1 MAVLD
6 GIFTLWVFT
15 SLSKTLAQ
23 LQARR
28 AGAKLDLYRR
38 DPFNAYNT
46 SEPHPKHSNF
56 QASPCETHR
65 RPRRLCLCL
74 ALYCTLTLLYCRYC
88 KNIVPVHVWSIF
100 KCS

>member
-38 DPFNAYNT
+38 APFSNAILMQ
-46 SEPHPKHSNF
+46 F
-56 QASPCETHR
+56 
-65 RPRRLCLCL
+65 
-74 ALYCTLTLLYCRYC
+74 
-88 KNIVPVHVWSIF
+88 
-100 KCS
+100 

>member
-1 MAVLD
+1 MAALD

-38 DPFNAYNT
+38 GPLADACHT
-46 SEPHPKHSNF
+46 SEPHPNHANA
-56 QASPCETHR
+56 QASPCVTHR
-65 RPRRLCLCL
+65 RPRRLCMCL
-74 ALYCTLTLLYCRYC
+74 ALYCNLPQTLQ
-88 KNIVPVHVWSIF
+88 S
-100 KCS
+100 